1 MMKTADPPGDLAQ
14 EEALER
20 ARRQVQ
26 LGSALLFAGSVL
38 LYCTAL
44 ANHDNLLGAAA
55 LLLLPFAVIGL
66 AMHAGHNAVHGAF
79 AQGTRANDV
88 GLYAIDWTGVNGRLW
103 QLRHLEHHKY
113 PNNPQFDPDLDGGGV
128 LDLGP
133 SRTSALRGFAQA
145 CYCLLAYAL
154 VVFKLH
160 VNDDLRFIVG
170 GRVGSKDLTGRQ
182 RAHLALRSVI
192 GKTVFVAWALVL
204 PLALLPTGL
213 ALAAFAYNYA
223 AMGLILSLI
232 FQVAHCNTRV
242 EHETPLPVRGGDF
255 FRIQT
260 CATANFR
267 VQSKLVSWY
276 LAGLNLQ
283 VEHHIHPSVP
293 HPLLRNRREEIRQA
307 CDGKQGR
314 YIEYASYLEAFRD
327 HLKFLYK
334 GAARAAR

>member
-1 MMKTADPPGDLAQ
+1 MAI
-14 EEALER
+14 ER
-20 ARRQVQ
+20 ARTQVQ
-26 LGSALLFAGSVL
+26 VSSGLLLAGCVL

-44 ANHDNLLGAAA
+44 ANDHTLLGAAA
-55 LLLLPFAVIGL
+55 LLLLPFALIGL

-79 AQGTRANDV
+79 AHGRRANDI

-113 PNNPQFDPDLDGGGV
+113 PNHPQFDPDLDGGGV

-133 SRTSALRGFAQA
+133 SRPNRWRGLAQA
-145 CYCLLAYAL
+145 CYCLVAYAL

-160 VNDDLRFIVG
+160 VNDDVRFIVG
-170 GRVGSKDLTGRQ
+170 GRIGSRELSGRE
-182 RAHLALRSVI
+182 RAGLALRSVI
-192 GKTVFVAWALVL
+192 GKTVFVGWALVL
-204 PLALLPTGL
+204 PLAILPTGL

-242 EHETPLPVRGGDF
+242 EHETPLPARGGDF

-267 VQSKLVSWY
+267 VRSKLVSWY

-283 VEHHIHPSVP
+283 IEHHLHPSVP
-293 HPLLRNRREEIRQA
+293 HPLLRNKREAIRRA

-314 YIEYASYLEAFRD
+314 YIEYASYLHAFRD
-327 HLKFLYK
+327 HLKFLYE
-334 GAARAAR
+334 GAPHAAR